1 MSTKSYSSLGNF
13 KRLNINHSIPLE
25 NFTTLRIGGKAE
37 WFAEPKRI
45 EDLKALIQWKI
56 QENIECQIIGA
67 GSNLLINDSPIKG
80 LTICLKKLQG
90 SFCNAK
96 TGKIEAL
103 SGEALPLLSRKA
115 AKAGLHGLEWAVGIP
130 GTVGGAVVMNAG
142 AQGSCIAD
150 VLESVQV
157 LCLKSGKD
165 YEIKNSELNFDYR
178 YSELQKE
185 KLLVISAKF
194 LLEEGHNYR
203 EILSTTIQNL
213 RKRTK
218 TQPYHLP
225 SCGSVFRNPEPL
237 KAGKIIEDLGLKG
250 IQIGGAEVSNM
261 HGNFI
266 VNRNNATAK
275 DVDRIIQLIQKKVKE
290 VYGLDLYPE
299 VKRIGFAQ
307 KN

>member
-103 SGEALPLLSRKA
+103 SGEALPLLSRQA